1 MKNIVKNSCI
11 LILTLGLFS
20 SCVNDTYDTPKLAA
34 CVDPGL
40 VKTKEVA
47 DIYPLGINPSGNPAN
62 SPTYTDDD
70 IIEGYVI
77 SSDEGGNFYQSM
89 YVQPIDGSKGYNL
102 SAEMT
107 NIYNSIPPGSKV
119 FLKLKGL
126 GFANPTSFGIGLIF
140 GAPPTDKYAVDRLG
154 ALKVKNHLIPSCD
167 IVSEDAIVKKNLTI
181 KQLTTGSTYLN
192 TLVEIDNVQFNDAT
206 AGLTYDTNRTD
217 TFDSSTYITDGTT
230 ELAVRTSRYAN
241 FAGFKT
247 PTGNGK
253 IRGVLTKYNSGFQII
268 LRTERDVTMD
278 KERKLSPSSPLGG
291 TNLVFSGAFTEDF
304 SSYAVGVNTFP
315 KYINDQSVGK
325 RYFSTKQFPSGTG
338 NKYIEMS
345 SYNGASSPGVVAK
358 SYFMVPV
365 DFTAANTFSF
375 KKQARFYFGPVLKVY
390 YVKSENFNN
399 GFLNAALFTD
409 ITSSF
414 TITYPAANNTSENAF
429 TSSGA
434 YSIPSDLTGTGFFIF
449 EYSGGGTVTTT
460 MQIDDI
466 TVN

>member
-1 MKNIVKNSCI
+1 MKNIIKNSCI
-11 LILTLGLFS
+11 LIVTIGLFS
-20 SCVNDTYDTPKLAA
+20 SCVNDTYDTPKLQA

-47 DIYPLGINPSGNPAN
+47 DIYPLGINPSGTPSN
-62 SPTYTDDD
+62 SPTYEADD

-89 YVQPIDGSKGYNL
+89 YVQPIDGSKGFNL
-102 SAEMT
+102 SAEMSY
-107 NIYNSIPPGSKV
+107 IYNKNEPGRKV

-126 GFANPTSFGIGLIF
+126 GFANPSSFGIGLIF

-154 ALKVKNHLIPSCD
+154 ELDVDDHLIASCD

-181 KQLTTGSTYLN
+181 KELTTGTTYLN

-206 AGLTYDTNRTD
+206 AGLTYDTNRND
-217 TFDSSTYITDGTT
+217 TFDSSTYVTDGTT

-253 IRGVLTKYNSGFQII
+253 IRGVLTKYGSGFQII
-268 LRTERDVTMD
+268 LRTERDVKMD

-291 TNLVFSGAFTEDF
+291 TNIVFSGAFTEDF
-304 SSYAVGVNTFP
+304 SSYAVGLTVFP
-315 KYINDQSVGK
+315 KYINDQTVGK
-325 RYFSTKQFPSGTG
+325 RYWALKSYGG
-338 NKYIEMS
+338 NNYVEMS
-345 SYNGASSPGVVAK
+345 SYSGASSPGVVAK

-375 KKQARFYFGPVLKVY
+375 KKEARFYFGSVLKVY
-390 YVKSENFNN
+390 YVKSSNFTN
-399 GFLNAALFTD
+399 GFLNASQFTD

-414 TITYPAANNTSENAF
+414 TITYPATNNTSENAF
-429 TSSGA
+429 TSSGV
-434 YSIPSDLTGTGFFIF
+434 YNIPSDLTGNGYFIF